1 MNAYTC
7 GRVPSRALSHKSTYT
22 LNLCSV
28 FHYLALMYKSD
39 PPQYCYYISIF
50 ANIWYL
56 IKLIHSIIII
66 LRVFVFYKQHVLA
79 NFWGRKDSAICAS
92 RMRSGHYFPIWHLC
106 TSRTHL
112 NVAIISLYLANIWY
126 LIKLFHSII
135 IILRVFMF
143 YKQRVLANFWGRKD
157 IASCASRKRSG
168 HYFPIRHLCT
178 SRTHL
183 NIAIISL
190 FLANI
195 WYLITLIHSIIIILR
210 VFMFYKQRVLAN
222 FWGRK
227 DSAICASRKRNGHY
241 FPIWHLCTSRTHFN
255 VAIISLFLANIWY
268 LIKLIHWIII
278 ILRVF
283 MFYKQRVLANVWG
296 RKDSTICASRKRSG
310 ACFCAVHMKWAI
322 NSLFMPTTLSFR
334 PQKSAKTRYI

>member
-39 PPQYCYYISIF
+39 PPHSCYYISIF

-66 LRVFVFYKQHVLA
+66 LRVFMFYKQRVLA
-79 NFWGRKDSAICAS
+79 IFWGRKDSAICAS
-92 RMRSGHYFPIWHLC
+92 RKRSGHYFPIWHLC

-112 NVAIISLYLANIWY
+112 NVAIISL
-126 LIKLFHSII
+126 
-135 IILRVFMF
+135 
-143 YKQRVLANFWGRKD
+143 
-157 IASCASRKRSG
+157 
-168 HYFPIRHLCT
+168 
-178 SRTHL
+178 
-183 NIAIISL
+183 
-190 FLANI
+190 
-195 WYLITLIHSIIIILR
+195 
-210 VFMFYKQRVLAN
+210 
-222 FWGRK
+222 
-227 DSAICASRKRNGHY
+227 
-241 FPIWHLCTSRTHFN
+241 
-255 VAIISLFLANIWY
+255 FLANIWY
-268 LIKLIHWIII
+268 LIKLIHSIII